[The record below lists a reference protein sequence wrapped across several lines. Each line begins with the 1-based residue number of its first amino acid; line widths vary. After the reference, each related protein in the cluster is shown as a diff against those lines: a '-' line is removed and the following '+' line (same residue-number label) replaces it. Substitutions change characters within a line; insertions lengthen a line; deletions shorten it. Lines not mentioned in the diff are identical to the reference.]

1 MADVFGCCASA
12 ASEARRM
19 TCFDADSTSA
29 GFLPI
34 PGYPTPFINIYPP
47 PSAPPLPYAH
57 AATHLRVEPRV
68 ELPRGAVERRV
79 RDTRVDR
86 LLPRHGVRGEER
98 DRVLRGEARVGHAS
112 EDGVGGVGRG
122 GGEAWWGGGE
132 GGGPPGV
139 EGEAGAPWAVGEAD
153 CAGELD
159 AMLGVVGVRVGS
171 GALGTYM
178 SPYETLWVSATSR
191 RARTMSSRPSFAA
204 GSAQR
209 VM

>member
-1 MADVFGCCASA
+1 MLRERRVRGEAHDVL
-12 ASEARRM
+12 RRRLHLSGVPPRPRVPN
-19 TCFDADSTSA
+19 TFHQRLPPTISTRT
-29 GFLPI
+29 PI
-34 PGYPTPFINIYPP
+34 RAY
-47 PSAPPLPYAH
+47 

-204 GSAQR
+204 DSAQG